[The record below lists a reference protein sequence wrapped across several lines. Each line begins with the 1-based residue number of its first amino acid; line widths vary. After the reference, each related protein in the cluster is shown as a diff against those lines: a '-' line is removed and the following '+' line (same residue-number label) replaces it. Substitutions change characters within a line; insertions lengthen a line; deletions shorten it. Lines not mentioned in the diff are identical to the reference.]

1 MRTVPRITQYTSWI
15 IRKGNDMTD
24 YALQQQRLLETV
36 TTDAFIAV
44 NLEGSDP
51 VSLRYL
57 TGFTGE
63 GALILSPAHAL
74 LLTDS
79 RYTEQA
85 NQETNATQIEEGRAW
100 NVKGLFEALT
110 KRNLKTITFS
120 SERASVYWYEELGKL
135 GALDL
140 NPQRDPVAQ
149 LRRVKSDEELNHL
162 RAAAKIA
169 DAALSELVPWIKVG
183 MNEAE
188 IALQLEMLIRRS
200 DAEGLAFDIN
210 VSTGPNTALNH
221 YSPFHHPTAVKPGD
235 LLLFDFGANVHGY
248 RSDITRTFVAG
259 EASAKARTTY
269 ETVLRANCLAIDAIQ
284 AGMTGIDA
292 DAVARDFIA
301 EAGFGDNFGH
311 GLGHGIGLEVHE
323 TPSLSPLSKDT
334 LETGMVVTVEPGIYF
349 TGFGGVRIEDDVVIT
364 DTGCAIITAF
374 PKEELISV
382 G

>member
-1 MRTVPRITQYTSWI
+1 M
-15 IRKGNDMTD
+15 ND
-24 YALQQQRLLETV
+24 YAVQQQRLLGTV

-79 RYTEQA
+79 RYAEQA
-85 NQETNATQIEEGRAW
+85 KQETDGIQIEEGRDW
-100 NVKGLFEALT
+100 NVKGLFEGLT

-120 SERASVYWYEELGKL
+120 SARASVYWYEELGKL
-135 GALDL
+135 GVLEL

-149 LRRVKSDEELNHL
+149 LRRVKSDEELSHL

-169 DAALSELVPWIKVG
+169 DAALSELVPWIKAG
-183 MNEAE
+183 MSEAE

-210 VSTGPNTALNH
+210 VSAGPNTALNH
-221 YSPFHHPTAVKPGD
+221 YSPFHHTTAVKSGD

-248 RSDITRTFVAG
+248 RSDITRTFVVG
-259 EASAKARTTY
+259 EASDKARKIY
-269 ETVLRANCLAIDAIQ
+269 ETVLKANCLAIDAIQ

-292 DAVARDFIA
+292 DAVAREFIT
-301 EAGFGDNFGH
+301 ETGFGEDFGH

-323 TPSLSPLSKDT
+323 PPSLSPLSKDT
-334 LETGMVVTVEPGIYF
+334 LEAGMVVTVEPGIYF
-349 TGFGGVRIEDDVVIT
+349 AGFGGVRIEDDVVIT
-364 DTGCAIITAF
+364 DTGCEIITAF

>member
-1 MRTVPRITQYTSWI
+1 
-15 IRKGNDMTD
+15 MTD
-24 YALQQQRLLETV
+24 YALRQQRLLEAV

-63 GALILSPAHAL
+63 GALILSPTDVL

-85 NQETNATQIEEGRAW
+85 NQETDGVQIEQGRAW
-100 NVKGLFEALT
+100 NVKGLFEGLT
-110 KRNLKTITFS
+110 KRNFKTITFS
-120 SERASVYWYEELGKL
+120 SARASVYWHEELSKL
-135 GALDL
+135 GTLEL

-149 LRRVKSDEELNHL
+149 LRRVKSSEELDHL

-169 DAALSELVPWIKVG
+169 DAALSELVPWIEVG

-188 IALQLEMLIRRS
+188 VALQLEMLIRRS
-200 DAEGLAFDIN
+200 DAEGLGFDIN

-221 YSPFHHPTAVKPGD
+221 YSPFHHPTALTAGD

-248 RSDITRTFVAG
+248 RSDITRTFVVG
-259 EASAKARTTY
+259 EASDKARKIY
-269 ETVLRANCLAIDAIQ
+269 DAVLKANCLAIDAVH

-292 DAVARDFIA
+292 DAVARAFIT
-301 EAGFGDNFGH
+301 EAGFGEGFGH

-323 TPSLSPLSKDT
+323 PPSLSPLSKDT

-349 TGFGGVRIEDDVVIT
+349 TGFGGVRIEDDVIIT
-364 DTGCAIITAF
+364 DTGCEIITAF
-374 PKEELISV
+374 PKEELICV

>member
-1 MRTVPRITQYTSWI
+1 
-15 IRKGNDMTD
+15 MTD
-24 YALQQQRLLETV
+24 YALRQRRLLETV

-63 GALILSPAHAL
+63 GALILSSAHAA

-85 NQETNATQIEEGRAW
+85 NQEIDGIQIEEGRAW
-100 NVKGLFEALT
+100 HVKGLFEGLT
-110 KRNLKTITFS
+110 KRDLESITFAS
-120 SERASVYWYEELGKL
+120 ARASVYWHEELNKL
-135 GALDL
+135 GALVL
-140 NPQRDPVAQ
+140 SPHRDPVAQ
-149 LRRVKSDEELNHL
+149 LRRVKSDEELSHL

-169 DAALSELVPWIKVG
+169 DVALSELVPWIKVG
-183 MNEAE
+183 MSEAE
-188 IALQLEMLIRRS
+188 IALRLEMLIRQS
-200 DAEGLAFDIN
+200 DAEGIAFDIN

-221 YSPFHHPTAVKPGD
+221 YSPFHHAAALKPGD
-235 LLLFDFGANVHGY
+235 LLLFDFGAKVQGY
-248 RSDITRTFVAG
+248 RSDITRTFVVG
-259 EASAKARTTY
+259 EATDKAREIY
-269 ETVLRANCLAIDAIQ
+269 NTVLKANCLAIDAVQ

-292 DAVARDFIA
+292 DAVARDFIT
-301 EAGFGDNFGH
+301 EAGFGENFGH

-323 TPSLSPLSKDT
+323 VPGLSPLSKDT
-334 LETGMVVTVEPGIYF
+334 LETGMVVTVEPGIYL

-364 DTGCAIITAF
+364 DTGCEIITAF

>member
-1 MRTVPRITQYTSWI
+1 M
-15 IRKGNDMTD
+15 
-24 YALQQQRLLETV
+24 

-79 RYTEQA
+79 RYAEQA
-85 NQETNATQIEEGRAW
+85 KQETDGIQIEEGRDW
-100 NVKGLFEALT
+100 NVKGLFEGLT

-120 SERASVYWYEELGKL
+120 SARASVYWYEELGKL
-135 GALDL
+135 GVLEL

-149 LRRVKSDEELNHL
+149 LRRVKSDEELSHL

-169 DAALSELVPWIKVG
+169 DAALSELVPWIKAG
-183 MNEAE
+183 MSEAE

-210 VSTGPNTALNH
+210 VSAGPNTALNH
-221 YSPFHHPTAVKPGD
+221 YSPFHHTTAVKSGD

-248 RSDITRTFVAG
+248 RSDITRTFVVG
-259 EASAKARTTY
+259 EASDKARKIY
-269 ETVLRANCLAIDAIQ
+269 ETVLKANCLAIDAIQ

-292 DAVARDFIA
+292 DAVAREFIA
-301 EAGFGDNFGH
+301 ETGFGENFGH

-323 TPSLSPLSKDT
+323 PPGLSPLSKDT

-349 TGFGGVRIEDDVVIT
+349 AGFGGVRIEDDVVIT
-364 DTGCAIITAF
+364 DTGCEIITAF

>member
-1 MRTVPRITQYTSWI
+1 MP
-15 IRKGNDMTD
+15 D
-24 YALQQQRLLETV
+24 YVLRQQRLLEAV

-63 GALILSPAHAL
+63 GVLILSPAKVI

-85 NQETNATQIEEGRAW
+85 NQETDGIQIEEGRGW
-100 NVKGLFEALT
+100 NVKGLFEGLT

-120 SERASVYWYEELGKL
+120 SARASVYWHEELCKL
-135 GALDL
+135 GTLEL
-140 NPQRDPVAQ
+140 KPQCDPVAQ
-149 LRRVKSDEELNHL
+149 LRRIKSDEELDYL

-169 DAALSELVPWIKVG
+169 DAALSELVSWIKTG
-183 MNEAE
+183 MTEAE

-221 YSPFHHPTAVKPGD
+221 YSPFHHPTTLKAGD

-248 RSDITRTFVAG
+248 RSDMTRTFVVG
-259 EASAKARTTY
+259 GASDKARKIY
-269 ETVLRANCLAIDAIQ
+269 ETVLKSNCLAIDAVR

-292 DAVARDFIA
+292 DTVARDYIT
-301 EAGFGDNFGH
+301 EAGFGDGFGH

-323 TPSLSPLSKDT
+323 APSLSPLSKDT
-334 LETGMVVTVEPGIYF
+334 LETGMVVTVEPGIYY

-364 DTGCAIITAF
+364 DTGCEIITAF
-374 PKEELISV
+374 PKEELICV

>member
-1 MRTVPRITQYTSWI
+1 MIDRAVQR
-15 IRKGNDMTD
+15 
-24 YALQQQRLLETV
+24 QRLLETV
-36 TTDAFIAV
+36 ATDVFIAV

-63 GALILSPAHAL
+63 GALILSPSHAL

-85 NQETNATQIEEGRAW
+85 NQETEGIQIEEGRDW
-100 NVKGLFEALT
+100 NVKGLFEGLT
-110 KRNLKTITFS
+110 KRNLKTVTFS
-120 SERASVYWYEELGKL
+120 SARASVYWYEELGKL
-135 GALDL
+135 GILEL

-169 DAALSELVPWIKVG
+169 DAALSKLVPWIKAG
-183 MNEAE
+183 MSEAE

-221 YSPFHHPTAVKPGD
+221 YSPFHHPTALKSSD
-235 LLLFDFGANVHGY
+235 LLLFDFGANVQGY
-248 RSDITRTFVAG
+248 RSDITRTFVVG
-259 EASAKARTTY
+259 EASDKARKIY
-269 ETVLRANCLAIDAIQ
+269 ETVLKANCLAIDAIQ

-292 DAVARDFIA
+292 DAVAREFIA
-301 EAGFGDNFGH
+301 EAGFGENFGH

-323 TPSLSPLSKDT
+323 LPSLSPRSKDT

-364 DTGCAIITAF
+364 DTGCEIITAF

>member
-1 MRTVPRITQYTSWI
+1 
-15 IRKGNDMTD
+15 MTN
-24 YALQQQRLLETV
+24 YALRQQLLLETA

-63 GALILSPAHAL
+63 GALILSRAHVV

-85 NQETNATQIEEGRAW
+85 NQETDDLQIGEGRGW
-100 NVKGLFEALT
+100 NVKGLFDGLNN
-110 KRNLKTITFS
+110 RNLKTVTFAS
-120 SERASVYWYEELGKL
+120 ARSSVYWLEELGKL
-135 GALDL
+135 GALQL

-149 LRRVKSDEELNHL
+149 LRRVKSTEELNHL
-162 RAAAKIA
+162 RAAARIA
-169 DAALSELVPWIKVG
+169 DAALDKLAPWIKVG
-183 MNEAE
+183 MDEAE

-200 DAEGLAFDIN
+200 DAEGIAFSIN

-221 YSPFHHPTAVKPGD
+221 YSPFHQAATLKPGD

-248 RSDITRTFVAG
+248 RSDITRTFVVG
-259 EASAKARTTY
+259 EAPAKAEKIY
-269 ETVLRANCLAIDAIQ
+269 DTVLKANCLAIEAIR
-284 AGMTGIDA
+284 AGITGIEA
-292 DAVARDFIA
+292 DAVARDFIK

-323 TPSLSPLSKDT
+323 TPGLSPLSKDT

-349 TGFGGVRIEDDVVIT
+349 AGFGGVRIEDDVVIT
-364 DTGCAIITAF
+364 DTGCEIITAF

>member
-1 MRTVPRITQYTSWI
+1 MI
-15 IRKGNDMTD
+15 D
-24 YALQQQRLLETV
+24 YALRQQRLLEAV

-63 GALILSPAHAL
+63 GALILCPTDAL

-79 RYTEQA
+79 RYAEQA
-85 NQETNATQIEEGRAW
+85 NRETDGIQIEQGRAW
-100 NVKGLFEALT
+100 NVKGLFEGLT
-110 KRNLKTITFS
+110 KRNFKTITFS
-120 SERASVYWYEELGKL
+120 SARASVYWYEELSKL
-135 GALDL
+135 GTLEL
-140 NPQRDPVAQ
+140 NPQRDPIAQ
-149 LRRVKSDEELNHL
+149 LRRVKSDEELRYL
-162 RAAAKIA
+162 RIAAKIA
-169 DAALSELVPWIKVG
+169 DDALSDLVPWIKTG
-183 MNEAE
+183 MTEAE
-188 IALQLEMLIRRS
+188 IALQLEMLIRQS

-221 YSPFHHPTAVKPGD
+221 YSPFYHPAALKSGD

-248 RSDITRTFVAG
+248 RSDITRTFVVG
-259 EASAKARTTY
+259 EASDKARKIY
-269 ETVLRANCLAIDAIQ
+269 DAVLKANCLAIDAVH

-292 DAVARDFIA
+292 DAVARAFIT
-301 EAGFGDNFGH
+301 EAGFGEGFGH

-323 TPSLSPLSKDT
+323 PPSLSPLSKDT
-334 LETGMVVTVEPGIYF
+334 LETGMVATVEPGIYF
-349 TGFGGVRIEDDVVIT
+349 TGFGGVRIEDDVIIT
-364 DTGCAIITAF
+364 DTGCEIITAF